1 MSSEIAKSC
10 IIFAGC
16 ESELVLPDDET
27 IAEHGSVICADRG
40 LEFCHRAGL
49 KADIA
54 IGDFDSLDKSQLL
67 VAEEQGTKILEYPA
81 DKDETDLELALKAAY
96 RLGSMSCMVYGAL
109 GGRFDHELANVYL
122 MKRFALMGMHM
133 KLIGRSYSVEL
144 LNNEKPVVIQGRI
157 GATISLIP
165 MVDAVVGISTTGTKF
180 ELHGDDMVC
189 GSSRGVSNIIT
200 EDRAEISC
208 VSGEAIVVVNNPS
221 GHLD

>member
-1 MSSEIAKSC
+1 MSSETAKSC
-10 IIFAGC
+10 LIFAGC
-16 ESELVLPDDET
+16 ENELILPDEET
-27 IAEHGSVICADRG
+27 VKEHGSVICADRG

-54 IGDFDSLDKSQLL
+54 IGDFDSLDKSHLKT
-67 VAEEQGTKILEYPA
+67 AEDHGTKILEYPA
-81 DKDETDLELALKAAY
+81 EKDETDLELALKAAY
-96 RLGSMSCMVYGAL
+96 RLGNRSCMVFGAL

-144 LNNEKPVVIQGRI
+144 LNNERPVTIEGKI

-165 MVDAVVGISTTGTKF
+165 MADAVVGISTRGTRY

-200 EDRAEISC
+200 QEHAEISC
-208 VSGEAIVVVNNPS
+208 VSGDAVVVVNNPA